1 MSEAIDDDLAARLL
15 PLAGGVNFRDMGGY
29 PAADGKRVKWRHLYR
44 SGTMARLTEADRAH
58 LNERGI
64 RTVIDFR
71 TESEHLHEPNEWGM
85 ALGADAYWR
94 RAHDETFGNWSD
106 IDPARLGTERDAER
120 VLEAGFRRLPEQQAQ
135 AYAEMF
141 RRLAAGA
148 VPAVIHCTAGKDRT
162 GGGAALIL
170 ALLGVPREQIVAD
183 FLLTQRAFNP
193 QSTLRPDG
201 KPNPDPKYRRFAEM
215 KREVLAV
222 FSSSRPSF
230 IAAFLDA
237 LETQHGGVDAYAG
250 ALGLS
255 AADRKAIR
263 AGLLE

>member
-1 MSEAIDDDLAARLL
+1 MTDIVDEELARRLL
-15 PLAGGVNFRDMGGY
+15 PLEGGVNFRDIGGY
-29 PAADGKRVKWRHLYR
+29 PAAYGRRVKWGRLFR

-58 LNERGI
+58 LAERGI

-71 TESEHLHEPNEWGM
+71 TESEHAHEPNEWGM
-85 ALGADAYWR
+85 GLGEGYWR
-94 RAHDETFGNWSD
+94 RPHDETFGNWSD
-106 IDPARLGTERDAER
+106 LDPARLGTERDAEK
-120 VLEAGFRRLPEQQAQ
+120 VLEAGFRKLPEQQAQ

-141 RRLAAGA
+141 RRLAAGH

-170 ALLGVPREQIVAD
+170 AMLGVPREHIVAD
-183 FLLTQRAFNP
+183 FLLTQRAFKAP
-193 QSTLRPDG
+193 TALSGARR
-201 KPNPDPKYRRFAEM
+201 NPDPKYQRFAEM

-230 IAAFLDA
+230 IAAFLDSLDA
-237 LETQHGGVDAYAG
+237 QHGGIENYA
-250 ALGLS
+250 ATLGFT
-255 AADRKAIR
+255 AADREAIR